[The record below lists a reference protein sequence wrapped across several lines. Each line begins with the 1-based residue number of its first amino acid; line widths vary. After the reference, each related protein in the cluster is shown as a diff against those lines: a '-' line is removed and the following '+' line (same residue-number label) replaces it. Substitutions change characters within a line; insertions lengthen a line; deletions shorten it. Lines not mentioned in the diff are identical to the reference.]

1 MRFVPVSLFAS
12 YFALR
17 CSVSFAAEAVSFN
30 RDVRPIL
37 SDACFHCHGPDEK
50 ERKSGLRLDVPT
62 EAFKPAESGARALVA
77 GKPAESELWVR
88 LMSEDPEDAMPPPKT
103 HKKISESQ
111 KQILFKWILQGAKYE
126 QHWAFVPLQPVP
138 PPQVKREGWAR
149 NPVDR
154 FILARLEAEG
164 LSPSAEAPREALLR
178 RVSLDITG
186 LPPTPSEL
194 DAYLQDAS
202 PGAYENAV
210 DRLLASK
217 RYGERMA
224 VDWLDAARY
233 ADSNGYQVDR
243 DRELWAW
250 RDWVIEAFNRNL
262 SFAQFTI
269 EQLAGDLLPNPTLSQ
284 KVATGFHRNH
294 MLNEEGGVIA
304 EEFLA
309 EYTAD
314 RVETTGAV
322 WLGQTFNC
330 ARCHDHKF
338 DPFSQR
344 EFYSLKAFFHNLP
357 EKGVGNYGASIRLN
371 SPPFLKL
378 PAPEVEAKIAG
389 LQKQVTEANLR
400 LAEKG
405 VTASAG
411 VEDWVQRFL
420 AGAVKWDVVEVVS
433 ASGGDQP
440 PRVDAA
446 ARLVEVGPQ
455 ETRANTLVFKLKI
468 PNGPVSA
475 LRLEC
480 ATEAASASFLW
491 SELKVFSDVGAKGK
505 EKKPLK
511 LRAVVE
517 GKSIAALEA
526 AKVLDNDRRTRTTL
540 SAKPDAP
547 ASAVFELESPMA
559 IGSNSDVDLEV
570 ELGVENAG
578 GPSRWRVFC
587 TSAASELL
595 VPSALVAA
603 GQKEAIKRA
612 KVERDQLAEYH
623 AGLDPEYRKLNDET
637 TRLKKSLSEAEAEIP
652 TTLVME
658 EMKET
663 RPTFVL
669 IRGAYDKP
677 GEQVQAA
684 TPAVLP
690 ALASDLPRN
699 RLGLARWLVDPGN
712 PLPARVSVN
721 RFWQAVFGT
730 GLVRTSEDFGAQGE
744 APSHPELLDW
754 LAGEFIRSDWD
765 VKGLL
770 RLFVTS
776 ATYRQSSKFTQPLL
790 ERDPSNRLLAR
801 GPRFRLQAE
810 FVRDQALVAAGLL
823 SDKIGGPSVRPY
835 HPPGLYEQIT
845 AGNGTNQYVQGKGE
859 DLRRRSIYTYWKRS
873 VPHPGMLTFDAPF
886 RESCTLRRP
895 RTNTPLQALNLMN
908 DPTYVE
914 AARGV
919 AERMVK
925 EGGATLEARLVYGA
939 RLLLA
944 RNPQAAEL
952 GVLQRAYERNNKSFQ
967 SDPAA
972 ARALLAVG
980 SQPVDGGIDPAEL
993 AAYTAVVSA
1002 VLNSDEWITKE

>member
-1 MRFVPVSLFAS
+1 MRFVPVRLLTSFL
-12 YFALR
+12 ALR
-17 CSVSFAAEAVSFN
+17 CCVSFAAEAVSFN
-30 RDVRPIL
+30 REVRPIL

-50 ERKSGLRLDVPT
+50 ERKSGLRLDVAT
-62 EAFKPAESGARALVA
+62 EAFKPAKSGARALVA
-77 GKPAESELWVR
+77 GKPGESELWVR
-88 LMSEDPEDAMPPPKT
+88 IKSEDAEEVMPPPKA
-103 HKKISESQ
+103 HKKISGVQ
-111 KQILFKWILQGAKYE
+111 KQILLKWIQQGAKYE

-138 PPQVKREGWAR
+138 LPQVKREGWAR

-154 FILARLEAEG
+154 FILAQLEAEG
-164 LSPSAEAPREALLR
+164 ISPSAEAPRETLLR
-178 RVSLDITG
+178 RLSLDLTG
-186 LPPTPSEL
+186 LPPTTSEL

-202 PGAYENAV
+202 PEAYEIAV

-357 EKGVGNYGASIRLN
+357 EKGVGNYGASIRIN

-389 LQKQVTEANLR
+389 FQKQVAEVNLR
-400 LAEKG
+400 LAEKSAA
-405 VTASAG
+405 ASAG
-411 VEDWVQRFL
+411 VEGWVQRFL
-420 AGAVKWDVVEVVS
+420 ASEVGWDVLEVVS

-440 PRVDAA
+440 PRVDTAG
-446 ARLVEVGPQ
+446 RLVEVGPQ

-468 PNGPVSA
+468 PNGSVSA

-480 ATEAASASFLW
+480 ATQDASASFLW
-491 SELKVFSDVGAKGK
+491 SELKVFSDAGATGK
-505 EKKPLK
+505 ERKPLK
-511 LRAVVE
+511 LRAVAE

-526 AKVLDNDRRTRTTL
+526 AKVLDNDRRTRATL

-547 ASAVFELESPMA
+547 ASAVFELESPLA
-559 IGSNSDVDLEV
+559 IGSDAELEV

-578 GPSRWRVFC
+578 GPSRWRVFL
-587 TSAASELL
+587 TSAVSELL
-595 VPSALVAA
+595 VPAALVAA
-603 GQKEAIKRA
+603 GQKEASKRTKA
-612 KVERDQLAEYH
+612 EKDQLAEFH
-623 AGLDPEYRKLNDET
+623 AGLEPDYRKLNDEI
-637 TRLKKSLSEAEAEIP
+637 TRLKKSLTDAEAEIP

-658 EMKET
+658 EMKEP

-669 IRGAYDKP
+669 MRGAYDKP

-721 RFWQAVFGT
+721 RFWQAIFGT

-776 ATYRQSSKFTQPLL
+776 ATYRQSSKLTQTLL

-859 DLRRRSIYTYWKRS
+859 DLRRRSMYTYWKRS

-914 AARGV
+914 AARCV
-919 AERMVK
+919 AERMLK
-925 EGGATLEARLVYGA
+925 QGGASLEARLVYGT

-952 GVLQRAYERNNKSFQ
+952 GVLRRAYERNKKSFQ

-972 ARALLAVG
+972 AKALLAVG
-980 SQPVDGGIDPAEL
+980 SQSVDVGIDPAEL
-993 AAYTAVVSA
+993 AAYTAVVSV